1 MKGDK
6 IIANFNYCQK
16 VGKNCICV
24 NIETGEYY
32 NLETVLREQTILG
45 DQPTGDVHFLFK
57 NSSDHVITATKDDV
71 ESKFMLASDWEEIA
85 IKCKDS
91 MFPALITN
99 VTRDDVKKEIESG
112 NKVEGPIVY
121 FKFHQYVND
130 NTLIYELIYKDGDF
144 SDTWIVKLDRVDLEL
159 AIEDPVA
166 IARRMYEERQK
177 YLRW

>member
-32 NLETVLREQTILG
+32 NLDLLLR
-45 DQPTGDVHFLFK
+45 DQLTDNVHFLFK
-57 NSSDHVITATKDDV
+57 NSTDHVIKATKDDV

-112 NKVEGPIVY
+112 SKVEGPIVY

-130 NTLIYELIYKDGDF
+130 DCLIYELIYKDGDF
-144 SDTWIVKLDRVDLEL
+144 SDTWIVKLDKVDLEMALEDAAAL
-159 AIEDPVA
+159 AK
-166 IARRMYEERQK
+166 RMYEERQK

>member
-32 NLETVLREQTILG
+32 NLEAMLR
-45 DQPTGDVHFLFK
+45 DQLTNDAHFLFK
-57 NSSDHVITATKDDV
+57 NSADHVVTATKDDV
-71 ESKFMLASDWEEIA
+71 ESKFMLASDWEEVA

-99 VTRDDVKKEIESG
+99 VTKDDVKKEIESG

-121 FKFHQYVND
+121 FKFHQYVD
-130 NTLIYELIYKDGDF
+130 CSTLIYELIYKDGDF
-144 SDTWIVKLDRVDLEL
+144 SDTWFVKLDRVDLEV

-166 IARRMYEERQK
+166 IAKRMYEERQK